1 MIASL
6 AWKNIWRNKKRSLIL
21 MIAAAL
27 GLWGGVFTIAMMN
40 GLWEAM
46 VNTYIDRTTGHI
58 QIHSKGF
65 LKEKSIDNFII
76 DSEKIISELK
86 DRKEITG
93 VSGRV
98 IIDGLVSSPHS
109 SGGIKIVGINPA
121 DEKKVTTIYSTIKE
135 GKFFS
140 DAQDQV
146 VIGKKLA
153 EMLKV
158 KLRSKIVISFQGMDG
173 SIIYAALRVVGIFET
188 ESSTSD
194 RMQLFVKNN
203 DIYTLLDSK
212 PLNHEIAIRA
222 QSGEISDLI
231 LPSLKK
237 KYDLYD
243 VDSWLELSPMF
254 KYGEASLDIQLYF
267 FLAIILF
274 GLLFGIINTMLMSVL
289 DRVREFGVLIAVG
302 MKKRK
307 LFRLIML
314 ESIILSVAG
323 AVVGVAFGYITI
335 LIVSKVGID
344 LSIFSEALAFYGVD
358 PVLYPVMP
366 SEAFYIIS
374 IMIIITAMIASF
386 YPALKATKLQP
397 AEAIR
402 TF

>member
-1 MIASL
+1 MITSL

-27 GLWGGVFTIAMMN
+27 GLWGGVFTLAMMN

-46 VNTYIDRTTGHI
+46 IKTYIDRTTGHI
-58 QIHSKGF
+58 QIHAKGF
-65 LKEKSIDNFII
+65 LKEKSIDNFIH
-76 DSEKIISELK
+76 DGEKIISELK
-86 DRKEITG
+86 KKKEITG
-93 VSGRV
+93 ISGRM

-109 SGGIKIVGINPA
+109 SGGIKIIGVNPS
-121 DEKKVTTIYSTIKE
+121 DEKTVTTIHSTIKE

-140 DAQDQV
+140 EAQDQA

-158 KLRSKIVISFQGMDG
+158 KLRSKIVVSFQGLDG
-173 SIIYAALRVVGIFET
+173 SIIYTALRVVGIFET

-194 RMQLFVKNN
+194 RSQLFVKKN
-203 DIYTLLDSK
+203 DIYKLLNS
-212 PLNHEIAIRA
+212 PPMNHEIAIRA
-222 QSGEISDLI
+222 QSGEVSDLI
-231 LPSLKK
+231 LPALKK
-237 KYDLYD
+237 KYDGYE

-254 KYGEASLDIQLYF
+254 KYGQASLDIQLYF
-267 FLAIILF
+267 FLGIILF
-274 GLLFGIINTMLMSVL
+274 GLLFGIVNTMLMSVL

-302 MKKRK
+302 MKKKK
-307 LFRLIML
+307 LFRLIII
-314 ESIILSVAG
+314 ESIILSVIG
-323 AVVGVAFGYITI
+323 AVVGVILGYITI
-335 LIVSKVGID
+335 LILSKVGID

-358 PVLYPVMP
+358 PILFPVMP
-366 SEAFYIIS
+366 SEAFYIIA
-374 IMIIITAMIASF
+374 IMIILTALIASF

>member
-6 AWKNIWRNKKRSLIL
+6 AWKNIWRNKRRSLIL
-21 MIAAAL
+21 MTAAAL

-46 VNTYIDRTTGHI
+46 INTYIDRTTGHI
-58 QIHSKGF
+58 QIHAKGF
-65 LKEKSIDNFII
+65 LKEKALNNFIVG
-76 DSEKIISELK
+76 SEKIISELENEK
-86 DRKEITG
+86 KITG

-121 DEKKVTTIYSTIKE
+121 DEKSVTTISSAIKE

-146 VIGKKLA
+146 VIGKKLS

-158 KLRSKIVISFQGMDG
+158 KLRSKIVISFQGLDG

-194 RMQLFVKNN
+194 RLQLFVKKD
-203 DIYTLLDSK
+203 DIYRLLNS
-212 PLNHEIAIRA
+212 PPINHEIAIRA
-222 QSGEISDLI
+222 PNGETADLI
-231 LPSLKK
+231 LPTLKK
-237 KYDLYD
+237 KYDGCA
-243 VDSWLELSPMF
+243 VESWLELSPMF
-254 KYGEASLDIQLYF
+254 KYGEASMDIQLYF
-267 FLAIILF
+267 FIAIILF
-274 GLLFGIINTMLMSVL
+274 GLLFGIVNTMLMSVL

-302 MKKRK
+302 MKRLK

-314 ESIILSVAG
+314 ESIILSVFG
-323 AVVGVAFGYITI
+323 AIIGVALGYVTI
-335 LIVSKVGID
+335 IVVSKVGVD
-344 LSIFSEALAFYGVD
+344 LSIFSEGLAYYGID
-358 PVLYPVMP
+358 TVLYPVMP
-366 SEAFYIIS
+366 SDAFYVIS
-374 IMIIITAMIASF
+374 IMIIFTAMIASL
-386 YPALKATKLQP
+386 YPAFKAIRLQP